1 MFLFITSD
9 LIFLHNFRVCRNTQF
24 TQVTVRCLRNAAVW
38 GIIEEKKFDWQS
50 NRPHDI
56 LPQGRGHAMPELKHT
71 VKDSVFSYIFRQ
83 PENIRELYRA
93 LHPED
98 TDIKDEDCRLVT
110 LENVL
115 TSGMLNDLAVLVRN
129 TLIILIEA
137 QSTYSENISLRVFL
151 YLAKTY
157 KQYVKEHEYN
167 LYGTKP
173 VSIPRPELYM
183 VYVGEP
189 RVLPEELCLSTL
201 YGGGEGDV
209 EVKIRVLK
217 DTGKKNI
224 IDQYIRFCEIC
235 SDQRRIHGNS
245 ETAVKEIL
253 RICKEENVLMPFLML
268 REKEV
273 QDIMVT
279 LFYEEYIARMHERD
293 LLNKGRQ
300 EEREKT
306 LRRLITAMGWP
317 LEQAMTF
324 LEIPEPDRP
333 IYREL
338 LKNGNA

>member
-1 MFLFITSD
+1 
-9 LIFLHNFRVCRNTQF
+9 
-24 TQVTVRCLRNAAVW
+24 
-38 GIIEEKKFDWQS
+38 
-50 NRPHDI
+50 
-56 LPQGRGHAMPELKHT
+56 MPELKHT

-83 PENIRELYRA
+83 PENVRELYRA

-98 TDIKDEDCRLVT
+98 TDIRDEDYRLIT
-110 LENVL
+110 LENIL
-115 TSGMLNDLAVLVRN
+115 TSGMINDFALLVRN

-137 QSTYSENISLRVFL
+137 QSTFSINITLRILL

-157 KQYVKEHEYN
+157 KQYVEEHEYN

-189 RVLPEELCLSTL
+189 RELPEELRLSML
-201 YGGGEGDV
+201 YGGGEGDL

-217 DTGKKNI
+217 DTGRKTI

-235 SDQRRIHGNS
+235 GQQRGLHGNS
-245 ETAVKEIL
+245 EQAAKEIL

-279 LFYEEYIARMHERD
+279 LFDEEYIAKMFQRD
-293 LLNKGRQ
+293 LLSQGREEGRQ
-300 EEREKT
+300 EGLLEGEKKGEQKGQQKGFEKA
-306 LRRLITAMGWP
+306 LRNLISATGWT
-317 LEQAMTF
+317 LEQAMTS
-324 LEIPEPDRP
+324 LGIPEPDRP
-333 IYREL
+333 IYREI

>member
-1 MFLFITSD
+1 
-9 LIFLHNFRVCRNTQF
+9 
-24 TQVTVRCLRNAAVW
+24 
-38 GIIEEKKFDWQS
+38 
-50 NRPHDI
+50 
-56 LPQGRGHAMPELKHT
+56 MPELKHT

-129 TLIILIEA
+129 TLIILLESQA
-137 QSTYSENISLRVFL
+137 TYSENISLRVLL
-151 YLAKTY
+151 YLGKTY
-157 KQYVKEHEYN
+157 KQYAEEHEYN

-189 RVLPEELCLSTL
+189 RELPEELRLSTL

-217 DTGKKNI
+217 DTGKKTI

-235 SDQRRIHGNS
+235 GEQRKIHGNS
-245 ETAVKEIL
+245 ETAAKEIL

-279 LFYEEYIARMHERD
+279 LFDEEYIARMHDRD
-293 LLNKGRQ
+293 LISQGKEEGLQEGQQKGF
-300 EEREKT
+300 EKA
-306 LRRLITAMGWP
+306 LRNLISATGWT
-317 LEQAMTF
+317 LEQAMA
-324 LEIPEPDRP
+324 LLGIPEPDRP
-333 IYREL
+333 IYREI
-338 LKNGNA
+338 LKNVNA